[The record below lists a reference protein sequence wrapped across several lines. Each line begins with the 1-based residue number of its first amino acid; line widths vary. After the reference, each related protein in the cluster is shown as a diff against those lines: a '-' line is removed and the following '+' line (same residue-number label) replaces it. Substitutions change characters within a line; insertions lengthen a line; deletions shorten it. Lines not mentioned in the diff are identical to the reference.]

1 MRQPLVAVNDQ
12 GRRIG
17 EGHPLAR
24 LSDAEVDLIHEL
36 REAGMSYGELAT
48 RFGVSKSCI
57 AHILTG
63 RRRGEVPAA
72 WVPRPVKP
80 AKPAAPRKRTRTNKR
95 PSQPAEQA
103 AEPQG
108 AVLLQQ
114 QLNAAWR

>member
-1 MRQPLVAVNDQ
+1 MQKVIALNES

-36 REAGMSYGELAT
+36 REAGMSYGELAA

-63 RRRGEVPAA
+63 RRRGEVPAT
-72 WVPRPVKP
+72 WVPRPV
-80 AKPAAPRKRTRTNKR
+80 KPAAPRKRTRTNKR

-108 AVLLQQ
+108 AVLFQQ